1 LADFPGQPRWRSFSF
16 VIDGHAYVGGG
27 SQDGALGS
35 DYTDCYRFNPAD
47 GSWTPIADF
56 PEGWGVAGYAA
67 AIDGKGYVGEGVND
81 EYFGNVSTRLWEYDP
96 GADAWTHVSNTPGYQ
111 IGRMYAFSSVHDGKL
126 YVGGGRVNTWAAVLS
141 PMYGDF
147 YVWDKGLDPAPED
160 YDQWESLGRGD
171 AVDEELV
178 GVYGIRAISE
188 DTLWALPA
196 PNLTF
201 SSTPLQLMYSADGGA
216 TWETFTVDDQR
227 AYYSAHFHALDSRRA
242 WVMGTLL
249 GGFTNVF
256 RTQDGGQTWEK
267 ILDSADNL
275 MPESNG
281 IHFFDDEVGLC
292 WGNDFYDDPR
302 AYFYRTEDG
311 GATWQQLDDPALP
324 GAFSFEWA
332 FSNTGNNNYAAMGDT
347 IWIPVDF
354 IMVRS
359 TDRGATW
366 ARVDFDMSIYSVAFE
381 DALRGMTISDNWPG
395 VTAARAFVT
404 EDGGAT
410 WTEVSQPS
418 PAVISVNHIPGSPGA
433 YVAYS
438 TIQCDPHLAYTPN
451 YGQDWV
457 NIYAPPALH
466 AIHFLSPELAYAGGP
481 LRRDVPEGVYRWKGD
496 LSVFN
501 RLYVK
506 ADATGANTGRTWHDA
521 FTDLQD
527 ALAIAQ
533 PGEEIWVAQG
543 LYTPAA
549 PGGDRNATFRVDKD
563 LHLYGGFAGTEVRL
577 EERGDPAGHP
587 AILSG
592 DLNGDDVAGDFEANR
607 SDNVYTVVS
616 VALGITGATLID
628 GFTIR
633 GGHADGPGSGP
644 DINGGGL
651 RTQGR
656 PVVQHCIFEYN
667 YAQQTGGGMVYANAN
682 AGGEIRGCVFR
693 HNRANNGGGFGS
705 YSADYLIEGC
715 TFEGNATFESTLP
728 PNGGGIYLENGN
740 GSVRDCNFVSNS
752 AEANGGGLFAWC
764 TAATAGLTLDISGC
778 TFQGNTAASTGG
790 GMTLNPWGDDVVYTV
805 TDCRFDGNEA
815 PATSGGGLTLNVNA
829 NAANHQFS
837 LTHSDFTR
845 NVGSAAFVVTRGQN
859 TGVEISNCSFVENQD
874 GEYSPILNIWS
885 TANATSTVAI
895 DSCHFENNVSLY
907 SGAIEAGAGYNGT
920 PSLNLTLA
928 NSSFIGNASMESG
941 AVTIWDAVGA
951 TTIALVENC
960 LFDNNSATFSGGA
973 MVTFPHDTKF
983 RADIKR
989 CIFTNNESPDGGAI
1003 KSFLFFPGP
1012 DFPENARLHIEN
1024 SLFAG
1029 NSGSSATISA
1039 ETMPNLS
1046 LLNCTIADNDDGG
1059 VEISSQSGL
1068 RLQNTILY
1076 NPGNVEYASGGPEN
1090 TFTSAGGNLIGDL
1103 SLDGRLVPGDKQDLD
1118 PLFANDGSY
1127 QLTPESPCVDA
1138 GVNEGVTAE
1147 FDLAGNPRIQGL
1159 RVDMGAYESPFVSSL
1174 KETSVYGEASVWPNP
1189 ARDFLFVQLP
1199 ESGTAPFLLQ
1209 LLDAQGR
1216 VLGQHTIREGA
1227 PLDVALLPAGLY
1239 SLKAVVDGKVFTG
1252 KFVKQ

>member
-1 LADFPGQPRWRSFSF
+1 MNKLTQVILLVSALLWLPADGLMTSATAQTTPVPTDATTNPATIRLQKRMEALQMRNERFAASRPTARDADPVASPLDDLQGKWEPRAPLPTGPRERALNFTIGDKFYVAVGRSLPGWAVRGLNATDVWAYDFATDAWEEISPFPGPGMRNCASFVIDGIAYAVTGHSSTTYIDVFWKYDPTTDTWEELPPFPGGRRSWPAAFALDGKGYVVAGGIGPDDPGGAEYHNDVWEFDPATGSWTQLADFPGQPRWRSFSF

-466 AIHFLSPELAYAGGP
+466 AIQFLSPELAYAGGP

-563 LHLYGGFAGTEVRL
+563 LHLYGGFAGTEARL

-592 DLNGDDVAGDFEANR
+592 DLNGDDVTGDFEANR

-633 GGHADGPGSGP
+633 GGHADGPGDLEDKRGAGIFMSGTATISNCVFDQNFAVLSGGGIAMP
-644 DINGGGL
+644 NASQGVVIENCIFSHNRANAGSGLIASAPRQLLVENCTFSGNSAVEGTFESHGGGL
-651 RTQGR
+651 YLTNPDESVIRNCHFTDNTAAR
-656 PVVQHCIFEYN
+656 
-667 YAQQTGGGMVYANAN
+667 TGGGMFAWTTA
-682 AGGEIRGCVFR
+682 A
-693 HNRANNGGGFGS
+693 S
-705 YSADYLIEGC
+705 IEASLAIENC
-715 TFEGNATFESTLP
+715 AFEGNGALRGAGAS
-728 PNGGGIYLENGN
+728 
-740 GSVRDCNFVSNS
+740 FV
-752 AEANGGGLFAWC
+752 
-764 TAATAGLTLDISGC
+764 
-778 TFQGNTAASTGG
+778 
-790 GMTLNPWGDDVVYTV
+790 PWGDNSVFSIS
-805 TDCRFDGNEA
+805 DCRFDGNEA
-815 PATSGGGLTLNVNA
+815 AGSGGGIYVGVNM
-829 NAANHQFS
+829 NAENHHFS
-837 LTHSDFTR
+837 LSHSEFTANR
-845 NVGSAAFVVTRGQN
+845 CGDVGSAVDMVTRAEN
-859 TGVEISNCSFVENQD
+859 TTFETRHCTFIGN
-874 GEYSPILNIWS
+874 LNDEVS
-885 TANATSTVAI
+885 GAYLPFGATPMPLVRRSWTVAI
-895 DSCHFENNVSLY
+895 SKTTSL
-907 SGAIEAGAGYNGT
+907 
-920 PSLNLTLA
+920 
-928 NSSFIGNASMESG
+928 
-941 AVTIWDAVGA
+941 A
-951 TTIALVENC
+951 TA
-960 LFDNNSATFSGGA
+960 
-973 MVTFPHDTKF
+973 
-983 RADIKR
+983 
-989 CIFTNNESPDGGAI
+989 
-1003 KSFLFFPGP
+1003 
-1012 DFPENARLHIEN
+1012 
-1024 SLFAG
+1024 
-1029 NSGSSATISA
+1029 
-1039 ETMPNLS
+1039 
-1046 LLNCTIADNDDGG
+1046 
-1059 VEISSQSGL
+1059 
-1068 RLQNTILY
+1068 
-1076 NPGNVEYASGGPEN
+1076 
-1090 TFTSAGGNLIGDL
+1090 
-1103 SLDGRLVPGDKQDLD
+1103 
-1118 PLFANDGSY
+1118 
-1127 QLTPESPCVDA
+1127 
-1138 GVNEGVTAE
+1138 
-1147 FDLAGNPRIQGL
+1147 
-1159 RVDMGAYESPFVSSL
+1159 
-1174 KETSVYGEASVWPNP
+1174 
-1189 ARDFLFVQLP
+1189 
-1199 ESGTAPFLLQ
+1199 
-1209 LLDAQGR
+1209 AQW
-1216 VLGQHTIREGA
+1216 
-1227 PLDVALLPAGLY
+1227 
-1239 SLKAVVDGKVFTG
+1239 K
-1252 KFVKQ
+1252 